1 MRCRTATDCCFFR
14 SRIACSLAA
23 VLCCGALPCQ
33 LARHVAHE
41 NSTSRFY
48 LNGWPARI
56 PRLTEGWLS
65 DYFRAAARWSAR
77 QAGTRC
83 RGLVRSR
90 ARPASKRPRGTV
102 GSAAAAPTSAG
113 SRGIAVTHARL
124 PDISSLIGVLLS
136 LPRSYPASVTE
147 RLGPEQGSAVP
158 DFAVDPIASGGCG
171 EPPDSEGTARKSGA
185 RRQRRRNQE

>member
-90 ARPASKRPRGTV
+90 ARAGLQAPA
-102 GSAAAAPTSAG
+102 
-113 SRGIAVTHARL
+113 RGIAVTHARL

-136 LPRSYPASVTE
+136 LPRSYPGSATE
-147 RLGPEQGSAVP
+147 RLGPEQRSAVP

-185 RRQRRRNQE
+185 RRQRRRNPE